1 MEKLCSNTPVGSG
14 LVESKSD
21 EDVSVAKSQQV
32 FAVVHGGKKVFPVL
46 TRQSGKLDSE
56 LFSYIAFVIVVF
68 ISFVAAVTV
77 ISHELPLLIGEL
89 VYEYAERLI

>member
-1 MEKLCSNTPVGSG
+1 MEKLFLNNPVGSG
-14 LVESKSD
+14 LVESESA

-32 FAVVHGGKKVFPVL
+32 FAVMPSGKKVFPVL
-46 TRQSGKLDSE
+46 TRQAGKFDSE
-56 LFSYIAFVIVVF
+56 LFSYIAFLIVVF

-89 VYEYAERLI
+89 VYGYADRFI